1 MVQLFD
7 MNRKLKR
14 TITYIILA
22 AMLLTGL
29 GGCAT
34 WDNFYKAFINPQ
46 QESSDIIRIAILEPL
61 TGVDAKAA
69 SDEIAGIELANQLF
83 PSVLGKDVELVY
95 YDTKSNIEDLKEVTE
110 KLTEEDISLVLGCYG
125 NAMTIAAGDILRE
138 HFIPAIAITCTNPL
152 ITRTNPF
159 YARVCY
165 IDLYEAAGAAEFVYS
180 YLETDKVAVLT
191 QRNNDYSKAKGEEF
205 SARFSELSGRDYIP
219 VTAFDQESTDLEA
232 ILKSFSLAGS
242 EVIYL
247 PEDADTSKRV
257 MEKAKELALHFI
269 WVGTSAWDGAGLD
282 NVYFTVDYAAD
293 EHQTPMTAEFNRA
306 YTAKYG
312 SDKTPPENAAL
323 GFDAYL
329 LALRGISDARSVIS
343 GSIIAMKIRE
353 VQDLEGATGIIIMN
367 EIGDPVKN
375 IVINRSFDGKQTA
388 VDTVA
393 PTENSYYTNSTEN
406 SK

>member
-152 ITRTNPF
+152 ITRTNPT
-159 YARVCY
+159 RSQSLPRGTTT
-165 IDLYEAAGAAEFVYS
+165 I
-180 YLETDKVAVLT
+180 
-191 QRNNDYSKAKGEEF
+191 QRPRA
-205 SARFSELSGRDYIP
+205 
-219 VTAFDQESTDLEA
+219 
-232 ILKSFSLAGS
+232 KSFPPDSPSFQAGT
-242 EVIYL
+242 IYL
-247 PEDADTSKRV
+247 SQPSIRKAPTLKRY
-257 MEKAKELALHFI
+257 
-269 WVGTSAWDGAGLD
+269 S
-282 NVYFTVDYAAD
+282 
-293 EHQTPMTAEFNRA
+293 NRSVLPA
-306 YTAKYG
+306 
-312 SDKTPPENAAL
+312 
-323 GFDAYL
+323 
-329 LALRGISDARSVIS
+329 ARSYTFRK
-343 GSIIAMKIRE
+343 M
-353 VQDLEGATGIIIMN
+353 
-367 EIGDPVKN
+367 
-375 IVINRSFDGKQTA
+375 
-388 VDTVA
+388 
-393 PTENSYYTNSTEN
+393 PTHQSASWKRPK
-406 SK
+406 S